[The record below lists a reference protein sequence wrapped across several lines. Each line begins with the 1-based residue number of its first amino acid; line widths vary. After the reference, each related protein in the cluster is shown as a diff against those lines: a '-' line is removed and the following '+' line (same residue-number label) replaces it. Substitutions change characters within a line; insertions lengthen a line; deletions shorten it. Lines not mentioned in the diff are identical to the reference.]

1 MKFQPKAIFFDWD
14 HTLWDHDLNAQEVIF
29 ELFEEL
35 NLYPKQIIDFPVA
48 WETFRIINDQ
58 LWDQY
63 QAGQISQTYLRE
75 NRFKDYFKALK
86 LETDTDAFSKEY
98 LYRTPRK
105 KHLIPGAAMV
115 VSQLAQKYPLYILTN
130 GFDDI
135 QYVKVDGSGIGHYFK
150 KMITSE
156 QIGVKK
162 PDPLFFRHA
171 LDLANCQA
179 NEVLMIG
186 DHAIADIQ
194 GAEDVGITSIHFQS
208 SNLISNSKRVISQLS
223 DLLYLID
230 LD

>member
-1 MKFQPKAIFFDWD
+1 
-14 HTLWDHDLNAQEVIF
+14 
-29 ELFEEL
+29 
-35 NLYPKQIIDFPVA
+35 
-48 WETFRIINDQ
+48 
-58 LWDQY
+58 
-63 QAGQISQTYLRE
+63 
-75 NRFKDYFKALK
+75 
-86 LETDTDAFSKEY
+86 
-98 LYRTPRK
+98 
-105 KHLIPGAAMV
+105 MV

-150 KMITSE
+150 KLITSE